1 MKNREAVLKK
11 LDGLDSNLNKLNMS
25 LNQADR
31 QSAYETIEVLREQVE
46 QIKGYIENEPI
57 SGSELNK
64 F

>member
-1 MKNREAVLKK
+1 MKNREAVLRK

-31 QSAYETIEVLREQVE
+31 QSAYETIELLREQVE